1 MFEPGTVFDVTEFID
16 KYNEMV
22 DLVKG
27 QQIIIKMLREQ
38 IKMLN
43 AKCEYLSEISRYQR

>member
-1 MFEPGTVFDVTEFID
+1 MFEPGTVFDISEFID

-27 QQIIIKMLREQ
+27 QQIIIKMLREK
-38 IKMLN
+38 IKLLN
-43 AKCEYLSEISRYQR
+43 AKCEYFAEISRYQR